1 MNLRP
6 YIYSNRTHLI
16 PLGIICS
23 FLLIFLIAIHGRV
36 VYQPNGT
43 ILSEKGE
50 GARVIFTLNYH
61 AKNDS
66 SFTHFEGMNAPF
78 GEHIVYCDAQPI
90 VTNSFRLLSKI
101 FPGLENHAVG
111 FQNTLSFLSFFLGAI
126 LLYIFLIRSKVD
138 RISSSLIS
146 IALICLGPQISR
158 MPWQPGLAYA
168 FEIPLILV
176 MCQSILRGLTWKKT
190 VLYSSF
196 TLILYLINPYIGFMA
211 NLAFLIVALYAWKD
225 FKKHLLPY
233 FFLLF
238 SAGLIY
244 FTWIYLTDT
253 HTDRVDVPIGFDDF
267 RAEFNTVFASINSPF
282 SSFYLNLGLD
292 KQDNYMHGE
301 GWAYVGVIVSLLA
314 IFLSIN
320 FIIKSWYREN
330 MKLNFL
336 LPVALVFLFFSMG
349 WPFSLHPSL
358 EGFMDY
364 FSPLRQFKAP
374 GRFAWVFYYS
384 LGLICFIGI
393 YNFLSRKSVKGK
405 LLIIIIA
412 ILSTIQIFEGS
423 YLHYSIVHQQYHQNP
438 FDARQLPKSDYA
450 YLKGG
455 INYLKKEKYD
465 LILPLPYL
473 HVGSELFVAPSKPN
487 AHSFLESTV
496 LSYHSSV
503 PLMSAHL
510 SRISKKES
518 IKSLQIF
525 SKPFIE
531 KEILKDLKG
540 KKIALLLSKKT
551 PGLNSNEKRIWEASK
566 PILEDANY
574 ELRELDFKVLN
585 KQNGNRLLTEFQHYK
600 ASYTSTKKGEYIAP
614 MSKYYFLH
622 KNSKHKGYIG
632 NSIRLKPKSKVIIPN
647 KNLNKGMYLL
657 EYWLKCTKNSSQSH
671 LILNGETRYDSRQ
684 SFDFDKGWMFV
695 SIPVKIENEDLEI
708 QFDLPSNLSE
718 IFIDELCL
726 RPEEKSSL
734 FYHENG
740 RWTWNGIALK

>member
-1 MNLRP
+1 MNLRS
-6 YIYSNRTHLI
+6 YIYSNRTHFI

-66 SFTHFEGMNAPF
+66 SYTHFEGMNAPF

-176 MCQSILRGLTWKKT
+176 MCQSILRCLTWKKT

-211 NLAFLIVALYAWKD
+211 NLAFLVVGLFSWKV
-225 FKKHLLPY
+225 FKKQLLPY
-233 FFLLF
+233 CFLLF
-238 SAGLIY
+238 SAGLLY

-253 HTDRVDVPIGFDDF
+253 HTDRVGVPIGFDEF
-267 RAEFNTVFASINSPF
+267 RAQFNTVFASINSPF
-282 SSFYLNLGLD
+282 SRFYLNLGLD
-292 KQDNYMHGE
+292 KQDNYRHGE
-301 GWAYVGVIVSLLA
+301 GWAYVGIIVSLLA
-314 IFLSIN
+314 IFLFIN
-320 FIIKSWYREN
+320 FIMKTWKGEN
-330 MKLNFL
+330 IKLNYL
-336 LPVALVFLFFSMG
+336 LPIALVFLFFSMG
-349 WPFSLHPSL
+349 WPFSWHPSL
-358 EGFMDY
+358 EGLMDY

-384 LGLICFIGI
+384 LGLISFIGI
-393 YNFLSRKSVKGK
+393 YNFLSRISVQRK

-412 ILSTIQIFEGS
+412 ILSSIQIFEGS

-438 FDARQLPKSDYA
+438 FDARQLPSSDYD
-450 YLKGG
+450 YLKRG
-455 INYLKKEKYD
+455 INHLKNGKYD

-487 AHSFLESTV
+487 AHSFLESTL
-496 LSYHSSV
+496 LSYHSGV
-503 PLMSAHL
+503 PLMSTHL

-518 IKSLQIF
+518 MKSLQIF
-525 SKPFIE
+525 SNPLIE
-531 KEILKDLKG
+531 KEILQNLKG
-540 KKIALLLSKKT
+540 KKIAILFSKKT
-551 PGLNSNEKRIWEASK
+551 PELSQNEKRIWEASK
-566 PILEDANY
+566 HILRDENY
-574 ELRELDFKVLN
+574 ELRELDFRALH
-585 KQNGNRLLTEFQHYK
+585 KQSGDTLLSEFQRYK
-600 ASYTSTKKGEYIAP
+600 KSYSSTKKGEYIAP

-622 KNSKHKGYIG
+622 ENSSHEGFIG
-632 NSIRLKPKSKVIIPN
+632 NSIRIKPKSKVIIPN
-647 KNLNKGMYLL
+647 ENLNKGVYLL

-671 LILNGETRYDSRQ
+671 LILNGETRHDSRQ

-708 QFDLPSNLSE
+708 QFDIPSNLSE

-726 RPEEKSSL
+726 RPEKSSL
-734 FYHENG
+734 FYNEYG
-740 RWTWNGIALK
+740 RWTWNGIVLK